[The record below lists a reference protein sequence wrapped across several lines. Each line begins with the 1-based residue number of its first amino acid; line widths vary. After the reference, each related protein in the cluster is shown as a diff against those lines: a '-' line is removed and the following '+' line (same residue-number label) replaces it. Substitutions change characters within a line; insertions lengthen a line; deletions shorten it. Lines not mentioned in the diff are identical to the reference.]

1 MTLKDLAGH
10 SGFWDAVKY
19 LEKQSGKTIDVD
31 KISRESG
38 VGHRDLYA
46 MIDLM
51 REFGCRFKILGKTR
65 KVFKDSENNFP
76 YLGAVETIQLIL
88 SHVIHVD
95 SEQAKNFKEATDKV
109 FQSPEYR
116 YLCRFVEKLSDEFFG
131 IRNNILSF
139 HKTEET
145 ALTLERAIV
154 HRNPIKILCKD
165 QREFRLLPF
174 KLMML
179 DGDMT
184 LIGENI
190 ILGEACD
197 ISLSQISYVEEKTY
211 TYKPLLTKIELE
223 DYIHSLRSIKETEVR
238 LILKVDSSVKWEES
252 LPYQH
257 FGNPCMIKKGKEHMI
272 WAASVEPS
280 EEIFEWINQMGNG
293 VEIIDPSAFKRIYL
307 RYCEDRLLR
316 LG

>member
-1 MTLKDLAGH
+1 M
-10 SGFWDAVKY
+10 
-19 LEKQSGKTIDVD
+19 
-31 KISRESG
+31 
-38 VGHRDLYA
+38 
-46 MIDLM
+46 
-51 REFGCRFKILGKTR
+51 
-65 KVFKDSENNFP
+65 
-76 YLGAVETIQLIL
+76 
-88 SHVIHVD
+88 
-95 SEQAKNFKEATDKV
+95 
-109 FQSPEYR
+109 
-116 YLCRFVEKLSDEFFG
+116 
-131 IRNNILSF
+131 
-139 HKTEET
+139 
-145 ALTLERAIV
+145 